1 MSSSAKQRDVTHL
14 MSSSAKQRDVTQLSE
29 IEWPTALG
37 RSLPLRRFPT
47 KTPHMATDVVALQTA
62 NEELAQVVA
71 NMQRALDQLQE
82 QQALQ
87 TQALLNA
94 IRGRWDAAQNGPQ
107 SVEAILV
114 ALNPGLQGKVE
125 AVPFDPG
132 R

>member
-1 MSSSAKQRDVTHL
+1 
-14 MSSSAKQRDVTQLSE
+14 
-29 IEWPTALG
+29 
-37 RSLPLRRFPT
+37 
-47 KTPHMATDVVALQTA
+47 MATDVVALQTA
-62 NEELAQVVA
+62 NEELAQAIA
-71 NMQRALDQLQE
+71 NMQRAVDQLQQ

-125 AVPFDPG
+125 PLPFAQG

>member
-1 MSSSAKQRDVTHL
+1 
-14 MSSSAKQRDVTQLSE
+14 
-29 IEWPTALG
+29 
-37 RSLPLRRFPT
+37 
-47 KTPHMATDVVALQTA
+47 MAIDVVALQTR
-62 NEELAQVVA
+62 NEELAQAVA
-71 NMQRALDQLQE
+71 NMQRALDQLQQ

-125 AVPFDPG
+125 AIPFVPG

>member
-1 MSSSAKQRDVTHL
+1 
-14 MSSSAKQRDVTQLSE
+14 
-29 IEWPTALG
+29 
-37 RSLPLRRFPT
+37 
-47 KTPHMATDVVALQTA
+47 MATDVIALQTA
-62 NEELAQVVA
+62 NRELAQAVA

-94 IRGRWDAAQNGPQ
+94 IRGRWDAAQHGPQ
-107 SVEAILV
+107 SVESILV

-125 AVPFDPG
+125 AVPFVPG